1 MTASTNKTLA
11 RKGAVAA
18 SLASVL
24 LLAACAS
31 TQPNPVVEQARNAV
45 DKASADAEVARRAAL
60 ELKTAKDSLARADQA
75 WNNEKDKVEA
85 EHQAYLATQQA
96 STATALAN
104 ARANDAKLQDT
115 RGKADQLRLQA
126 RTQQLEAARK
136 DVASA
141 NARADKAE
149 AELKDLQGQKTDRGL
164 VVTLGDVL
172 FAFGKEGLL
181 PASRPRLDKLAQF
194 LRENPDRQLR
204 IEGYTDSIGTTH
216 YNQKLSERRAV
227 TVRDALIR
235 RGIAAERM
243 TAEGYGKDFPVATN
257 ATEQGRAMNR
267 RVEIIIAD
275 ENGVLRSR

>member
-75 WNNEKDKVEA
+75 WNNEKDKIEA

>member
-75 WNNEKDKVEA
+75 WNNDKDKVEA

-96 STATALAN
+96 STATALAT

-115 RGKADQLRLQA
+115 RGKADRLRLQA

-172 FAFGKEGLL
+172 FAFGKESLL

-204 IEGYTDSIGTTH
+204 IEGYTDSIGTAH

-227 TVRDALIR
+227 TVRDALMR